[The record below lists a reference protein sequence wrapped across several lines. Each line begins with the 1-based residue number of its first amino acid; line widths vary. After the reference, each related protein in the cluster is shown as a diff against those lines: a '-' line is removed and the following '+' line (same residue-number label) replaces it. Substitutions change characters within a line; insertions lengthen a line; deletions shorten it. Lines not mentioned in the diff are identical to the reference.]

1 MNGPDQTRRH
11 WHARLT
17 SPRTGII
24 SKRRMALDLSYSL
37 ADQEFFHTKSL
48 GVWNVST
55 QLLGHLARHPEI
67 ARLTVFTNHTHTNLP
82 PFGAKATFEQHNA
95 AVSRRWGRGW
105 GRVWWDQWGVYSAA
119 KRSGNSWLFLPK
131 GFSPIYRKC
140 PVRLAAYVHD
150 AMHEHYLTHRKAY
163 NRSPLAREAGYFLRS
178 LRATLNTAEVIF
190 TNTDFTRSEVLRLA
204 RQWQLPEP
212 NVVTAGIG
220 FEVFNPRHNGHAQ
233 RKRIVVLA
241 GPWPHKCTPLAV
253 EWMQR
258 WVGLRAFAGGVDWIG
273 ALPPH
278 TTIAP
283 RPGWIH
289 HPRLSQNDYEQVL
302 GHAAVVVYF
311 SAYEGFGM
319 PPVEGTLAGAAAV
332 YSALPAMREVMNGCG
347 YSFNNDSFE
356 EFAHR
361 MDAALQTPAT
371 QLAEWQKLLS
381 SRHAWPLV
389 ADRIATQL
397 LARQPAPTG
406 AKTISLA
413 PPAPAP
419 PSVTTQATA
428 RAALKLAVFAHTPP
442 PHHGQ
447 SYMVKLML
455 DGFGGDQR
463 GRQTPSVPEFGIAC
477 LHINARFSQQ
487 LEDIGDFQ
495 LRKIVLV
502 FWYCLQAMWCRCRY
516 GAKTLY
522 YVPAPGKISALT
534 RDWMVLAICRL
545 FYPRLIL
552 HWHAAGMAEW
562 LDKQS
567 RRSIPWLTQRLL
579 GRADLS
585 IVLTEYNRAD
595 ATRLQP
601 RRLCIV
607 GNGIPDP
614 CPDFAESVLPRRL
627 ARFNARKK
635 LAAGETLAAADISD
649 TDAEPDVFKILF
661 LAHCIREKG
670 LFDTLDGIARAAEK
684 LRSIHSSIRLHLT
697 VAGEFMNQAEETEF
711 AKRIRQSDLLNPD
724 GTALVNY
731 VGFVSGE
738 RKQDV
743 FLQADC
749 FCFPTYYYAESFGLV
764 LVEAMAFGVPVIA
777 SRWRSVPELLPADYN
792 ALVDPHSPEQ
802 IADAI
807 LRIMLTQSGRKVRDI
822 FVQRYR
828 LDKHLANLAEAIHSL
843 DARAS

>member
-1 MNGPDQTRRH
+1 
-11 WHARLT
+11 
-17 SPRTGII
+17 
-24 SKRRMALDLSYSL
+24 MALDLSYSL

-55 QLLGHLARHPEI
+55 QLLGHLARHPEVEK
-67 ARLTVFTNHTHTNLP
+67 LTIFTNHTQTSLP
-82 PFGAKATFEQHNA
+82 PFGEKATFEQHNA

-150 AMHEHYLTHRKAY
+150 AMHDHYLTHRKAY

-178 LRATLNTAEVIF
+178 LRATLREAEVIF
-190 TNTDFTRSEVLRLA
+190 TNTDFTRTEVLRLA
-204 RQWQLPEP
+204 REWHLPTP
-212 NVVTAGIG
+212 DVVTAGIG
-220 FEVFNPRHNGHAQ
+220 FEVFNPRLNGNGQ

-273 ALPPH
+273 ALPPD

-283 RPGWIH
+283 RPGWKH

-347 YSFNNDSFE
+347 YGFNNDSFE

-361 MDAALQTPAT
+361 MDQALQTSPE
-371 QLAEWQKLLS
+371 QLAAWQQLLS
-381 SRHAWPLV
+381 ARHSWALV
-389 ADRIATQL
+389 ADRIARQL
-397 LARQPAPTG
+397 LARQPVPVPAANTSHPT
-406 AKTISLA
+406 
-413 PPAPAP
+413 P
-419 PSVTTQATA
+419 A
-428 RAALKLAVFAHTPP
+428 RATRPNTRLAVFAHTPP

-447 SYMVKLML
+447 SYMVKLL
-455 DGFGGDQR
+455 LEGFGGDQR
-463 GRQTPSVPEFGIAC
+463 QRTSPPAPEYGITC
-477 LHINARFSQQ
+477 LHINARFSQH
-487 LEDIGDFQ
+487 LEDIGDFR
-495 LRKIVLV
+495 LRKVVLL
-502 FWYCLQAMWCRCRY
+502 FSYCLQAIWCRCRH
-516 GAKTLY
+516 GATTLY
-522 YVPAPGKISALT
+522 YVPAPGKLSALT
-534 RDWMVLAICRL
+534 RDWLVLAMCRP

-562 LDKQS
+562 LTKQS
-567 RRSIPWLTQRLL
+567 THSIPWITQRLL

-585 IVLTEYNRAD
+585 IVLTEYNRID
-595 ATRLQP
+595 AETLRP
-601 RRLCIV
+601 RRLCVV

-614 CPDFAESVLPRRL
+614 CPDFEQTVLPRRL
-627 ARFNARKK
+627 ARFSARKL
-635 LAAGETLAAADISD
+635 LAAGEPLTVADASA
-649 TDAEPDVFKILF
+649 TGSEPDIFKILF

-670 LFDTLDGIARAAEK
+670 LFDTVDGVARAAEK
-684 LRSIHSSIRLHLT
+684 LAALHSPIRLHLT
-697 VAGEFMNQAEETEF
+697 VAGEFMRRAEEAEF
-711 AKRIRQSDLLNPD
+711 TARIQQPDLLTPD
-724 GTALVNY
+724 GQSLVSY

-738 RKQDV
+738 RKREV
-743 FLQADC
+743 FLEADC

-764 LVEAMAFGVPVIA
+764 VVEAMSFGVPVIA

-792 ALVDPHSPEQ
+792 ALVDTHSPDQ

-807 LRIMLTQSGRKVRDI
+807 LRIMLTQSGRKVRQM
-822 FVQRYR
+822 FVERYR
-828 LDKHLANLAEAIHSL
+828 LDKHLANLADAIHSL
-843 DARAS
+843 DDKTT

>member
-1 MNGPDQTRRH
+1 
-11 WHARLT
+11 
-17 SPRTGII
+17 
-24 SKRRMALDLSYSL
+24 MALDLSYSL

-55 QLLGHLARHPEI
+55 QLLGHLARHPQVEK
-67 ARLTVFTNHTHTNLP
+67 LTIFTNRTQTSLP
-82 PFGAKATFEQHNA
+82 PFGSKATFEQHNA
-95 AVSRRWGRGW
+95 AISRRWGRGW

-119 KRSGNSWLFLPK
+119 QRSGNSWLFLPK
-131 GFSPIYRKC
+131 GYSPIYRKC

-150 AMHEHYLTHRKAY
+150 AMHDHYLTHRKAY

-178 LRATLNTAEVIF
+178 LRATLREAEIIF

-204 RQWQLPEP
+204 DQWNLPAP

-220 FEVFNPRHNGHAQ
+220 FEVFNPRINGNGH

-273 ALPPH
+273 AMPPG
-278 TTIAP
+278 TSIAP
-283 RPGWIH
+283 RPGWKH

-332 YSALPAMREVMNGCG
+332 YSGLPAMREVMNGCG

-356 EFAHR
+356 EFAQR
-361 MDAALQTPAT
+361 MDQALQTPAE
-371 QLAEWQKLLS
+371 QLGEWQRHLS
-381 SRHAWPLV
+381 ARHSWKTI
-389 ADRIATQL
+389 ADRIASQL
-397 LARQPAPTG
+397 MARQQ
-406 AKTISLA
+406 
-413 PPAPAP
+413 PPEHTKKIFHSP
-419 PSVTTQATA
+419 PSPAAQPEAATATA
-428 RAALKLAVFAHTPP
+428 RSTLKLAVFAHTPP

-463 GRQTPSVPEFGIAC
+463 HRKSPPAPEYGIAC
-477 LHINARFSQQ
+477 LHINARFSQH
-487 LEDIGDFQ
+487 LEDIGDFN
-495 LRKIVLV
+495 LHKVALL
-502 FWYCLQAMWCRCRY
+502 FLYCAQAVWCRVRY
-516 GAKTLY
+516 GVTTLY
-522 YVPAPGKISALT
+522 YVPAPGKLSALV
-534 RDWMVLAICRL
+534 RDWLVMAMCRP
-545 FYPRLIL
+545 FYRRIIF

-562 LDKQS
+562 LAAP
-567 RRSIPWLTQRLL
+567 RARSIPWITQKLL

-585 IVLTEYNRAD
+585 IVLTDYNRAD
-595 ATRLQP
+595 AEILRP
-601 RRLCIV
+601 RHVCIV

-614 CPDFAESVLPRRL
+614 CPDFEQSILPRRL
-627 ARFNARKK
+627 ARFTTRKK
-635 LAAGETLAAADISD
+635 LAASEPLTPEDT
-649 TDAEPDVFKILF
+649 TDAGADPDVFKILF

-670 LFDTLDGIARAAEK
+670 LFDTLDGVAIAAQKLAA
-684 LRSIHSSIRLHLT
+684 LHSPIRLHLT
-697 VAGEFMNQAEETEF
+697 VAGEFMNPPEKVEF
-711 AKRIRQSDLLNPD
+711 TARLQQPDLIAPD
-724 GTALVNY
+724 GSPLVSY
-731 VGFVSGE
+731 AGFVSGE
-738 RKQDV
+738 RKREV

-764 LVEAMAFGVPVIA
+764 LVEAMSFGVPVIA

-792 ALVDPHSPEQ
+792 ALVDPRSPDQ
-802 IADAI
+802 VADAI
-807 LRIMLTQSGRKVRDI
+807 LRIMLTQSGSKVRQM
-822 FVQRYR
+822 FVERYR
-828 LDKHLANLAEAIHSL
+828 LDKHLANLADAIHSL
-843 DARAS
+843 DGKTP

>member
-1 MNGPDQTRRH
+1 
-11 WHARLT
+11 
-17 SPRTGII
+17 
-24 SKRRMALDLSYSL
+24 MALDLSYSL

-55 QLLGHLARHPEI
+55 QLLGHLARHPDV
-67 ARLTVFTNHTHTNLP
+67 AKLTVFTNHTHTNLP
-82 PFGAKATFEQHNA
+82 PYGRKATFEQHNS
-95 AVSRRWGRGW
+95 AVRRWGRGW
-105 GRVWWDQWGVYSAA
+105 GRIWWDQWGVYSAA

-131 GFSPIYRKC
+131 GYSPILRKC

-150 AMHEHYLTHRKAY
+150 AMHDHYRTHRKAY

-178 LRATLNTAEVIF
+178 LRATLANAEVIF
-190 TNTDFTRSEVLRLA
+190 TNTDFTRSEVHRLA
-204 RQWQLPEP
+204 NLWNLPP
-212 NVVTAGIG
+212 PQVFTAGIG
-220 FEVFNPRHNGHAQ
+220 FEVFNPRLKGNGK
-233 RKRIVVLA
+233 RRRIVVLA

-258 WVGLRAFAGGVDWIG
+258 WAGLRDFEGGVDWIG
-273 ALPPH
+273 ALPPG

-302 GHAAVVVYF
+302 GRAAAVVYF

-347 YSFNNDSFE
+347 YAFNNDSFE

-361 MDAALQTPAT
+361 LDQALQTPPEK
-371 QLAEWQKLLS
+371 LAEWQAHLS
-381 SRHAWPLV
+381 ARHSWKQV
-389 ADRIATQL
+389 ADRIASQL
-397 LARQPAPTG
+397 MAQSETAAQPRRFSRPTH
-406 AKTISLA
+406 
-413 PPAPAP
+413 
-419 PSVTTQATA
+419 A
-428 RAALKLAVFAHTPP
+428 RATMKLAVFAHTPP

-455 DGFGGDQR
+455 AGFGGDQR
-463 GRQTPSVPEFGIAC
+463 LRSSPPVPEFGIAC
-477 LHINARFSQQ
+477 LHINARLSQQ

-495 LRKIVLV
+495 LRKVVLL
-502 FWYCLQAMWCRCRY
+502 FWYCLQAAWCRFRY
-516 GAKTLY
+516 GVDTLY

-534 RDWMVLAICRL
+534 RDWLVLLLCRL
-545 FYPRLIL
+545 FYRRLIL

-562 LDKQS
+562 LNAQP
-567 RRSIPWLTQRLL
+567 RRSIPWITHRLL

-595 ATRLQP
+595 AEILRP
-601 RRLCIV
+601 KRIRIV

-614 CPDFAESVLPRRL
+614 CPDFEATVLQRRL
-627 ARFNARKK
+627 ARFAVRKA
-635 LAAGETLAAADISD
+635 LAAGEPLAEQDAAAAGADS
-649 TDAEPDVFKILF
+649 AVFKILF

-670 LFDTLDGIARAAEK
+670 LFDTLDRVALASGKLAA
-684 LRSIHSSIRLHLT
+684 LHSPIRLHLT
-697 VAGEFMNQAEETEF
+697 IAGEFMNRAEEAEF
-711 AKRIRQSDLLNPD
+711 TDRVRQPDLLQQD
-724 GTALVNY
+724 GSQIVSY

-738 RKQDV
+738 RKRAV
-743 FLQADC
+743 FLGADC

-764 LVEAMAFGVPVIA
+764 VIEAMSYGVPVVT

-792 ALVDPHSPEQ
+792 ALVDPRSPEQ
-802 IADAI
+802 VADAL
-807 LRIMLTQSGRKVRDI
+807 LRLMLTQSGRKVRQR
-822 FVQRYR
+822 FVERYR
-828 LDKHLANLAEAIHSL
+828 LDKHLANLA
-843 DARAS
+843 DALHAVNAPPDPHP